1 MSLYLYQNDQ
11 QTGPFTGEQ
20 IQEMLRAGT
29 VTRDTLG
36 WKEGLADWSP
46 LSSLLPALEMAI
58 PLPPPPPKPRSS
70 RLGIISFIIA
80 LVSMGLWAAL
90 FLAAG
95 IAHNNG
101 SATQTFDVIIG
112 FILMAGVAVN
122 FMAMV
127 LGAIGIFKSKANT
140 LAIIGTCMNGFLLLA
155 VIGLVI
161 IGLMAKGSQ

>member
-70 RLGIISFIIA
+70 RLGIISFVIA
-80 LVSMGLWAAL
+80 LISMGLWAAL

-112 FILMAGVAVN
+112 FI
-122 FMAMV
+122 
-127 LGAIGIFKSKANT
+127 
-140 LAIIGTCMNGFLLLA
+140 
-155 VIGLVI
+155 
-161 IGLMAKGSQ
+161 